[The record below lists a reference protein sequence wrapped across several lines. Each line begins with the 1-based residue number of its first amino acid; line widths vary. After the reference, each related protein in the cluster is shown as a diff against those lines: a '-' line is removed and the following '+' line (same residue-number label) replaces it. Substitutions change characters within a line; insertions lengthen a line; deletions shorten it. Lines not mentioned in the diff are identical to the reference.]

1 MFALKYSAVPYSIVK
16 VQIFF
21 KLLPFCHLK
30 IPMLNVK
37 LISKLMIYVYK
48 RKTNIKSAEESHSI
62 SPTLS
67 VAISYFVWLPIL
79 ESIGATK

>member
-1 MFALKYSAVPYSIVK
+1 
-16 VQIFF
+16 
-21 KLLPFCHLK
+21 
-30 IPMLNVK
+30 
-37 LISKLMIYVYK
+37 MIYVYK